1 MAKILVVDDEKS
13 IRITLSEFLRREGY
27 EVETAE
33 NADSAVDMLQA
44 CAYDVLLTDIVM
56 PRKSGM
62 SLISDAHRIQPHVQV
77 ILMTGEPTVE
87 TASAAVRLEVRDY
100 LAKPIAREELL
111 RTVRQAVEVKLLSD
125 EKRALEND
133 LRRQKDNLEREVEER
148 TEKLRLAMLNI
159 AFATGSMLEMR
170 DPYTAG
176 HQRRVG
182 ALAGEI
188 GREMGLPEDTLEGL
202 YMTGCIHD
210 VGKITVPTDILSKPG
225 KLSAL
230 EYALIK
236 EHPEKGYEVLKNYE
250 MPWPVAEIVYQH
262 HERLNGSGYPRGLK
276 GSQIAL
282 ETCIISVA
290 DVVEAMM
297 SHRPYRAGLGL
308 DAALDEISMNKG
320 VLYHP
325 DAVDCCVTLFRDK
338 GYQLVE
344 LTSIFCG

>member
-1 MAKILVVDDEKS
+1 MAKILVVDDERS
-13 IRITLSEFLRREGY
+13 IRLTLSEFLKREGY
-27 EVETAE
+27 ETDTAE
-33 NADSAVDMLQA
+33 NCDAAVELLQHAD
-44 CAYDVLLTDIVM
+44 YDVMLTDIVM
-56 PRKSGM
+56 PRRSGM
-62 SLISDAHRIQPHVQV
+62 SLVSDAQRLQPYVRV

-87 TASAAVRLEVRDY
+87 TASAAVRLDAQDY

-111 RTVRQAVEVKLLSD
+111 RTVRQAVELKHLSD
-125 EKRALEND
+125 EKRRLEAD
-133 LRRQKDNLEREVEER
+133 LLRQKMNLEREVEER
-148 TEKLRLAMLNI
+148 TQKLRLAMLNI
-159 AFATGSMLEMR
+159 AFATGAMLELR

-188 GREMGLPEDTLEGL
+188 GRVMGLPDDTLEGL
-202 YMTGCIHD
+202 HLIGCIHD
-210 VGKITVPTDILSKPG
+210 IGKIMVPTDILSKPG
-225 KLSAL
+225 RLSKL
-230 EYALIK
+230 EYALIQ
-236 EHPEKGYEVLKNYE
+236 EHPMKGYEVLRNYE

-276 GSQIAL
+276 GSEIAL

-308 DAALDEISMNKG
+308 DAALDEIVQKRG
-320 VLYHP
+320 ILYHP

-344 LTSIFCG
+344 LDSLLQS